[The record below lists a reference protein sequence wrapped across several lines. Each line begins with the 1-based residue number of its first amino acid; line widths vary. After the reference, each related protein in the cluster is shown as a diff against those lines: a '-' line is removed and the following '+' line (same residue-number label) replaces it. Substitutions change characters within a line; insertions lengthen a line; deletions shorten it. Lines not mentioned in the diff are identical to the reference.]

1 MASFRLGVTIWS
13 LGLTT
18 DWKAL
23 ENQLATIKSLGAE
36 GVQLW
41 AVDYGPRH
49 PCLLD
54 PDRCGRDCRRRL
66 VELVESY
73 GLEISGFCAQLSSP
87 RRFGGFDDPEGLE
100 DRIAKTCKVLEM
112 AAELGAPIVTTHPGR
127 IPEDKGDPVY
137 GLMLGSVA
145 RVARCAEDAG
155 AYFCIETGMEPA
167 SVLRSFL
174 EELGSPAVKVNFDPA
189 NLLMAYGAEEMLKGV
204 RLLGSW
210 IAHTHAK
217 DHNPQTGRA
226 TVGEGLVPWREYL
239 SELKAAG
246 FRGWLALEDETGR
259 DVVESLRRGLAFL
272 RKLTGELG

>member
-1 MASFRLGVTIWS
+1 MTSFKLGVTIWS
-13 LGLTT
+13 LGPTLNWR
-18 DWKAL
+18 DL
-23 ENQLATIKSLGAE
+23 ERQLAIVRDLSAE

-41 AVDYGPRH
+41 AVDYSPRH

-54 PDRCGRDCRRRL
+54 PNRCGSECRRRL
-66 VELVESY
+66 ADLFESY
-73 GLEISGFCAQLSSP
+73 NLKISGFCAQLSSP

-100 DRIAKTCKVLEM
+100 ERVAKTCKVLEM

-127 IPEDKGDPVY
+127 IPKDREDPVY
-137 GLMLGSVA
+137 RLMLESIGK
-145 RVARCAEDAG
+145 VARCAEDVG

-167 SVLRSFL
+167 SVLRGFL

-189 NLLMAYGAEEMLKGV
+189 NLLMAYGAEEVIMGV
-204 RLLGSW
+204 KLLGPW

-239 SELKAAG
+239 SELKAAS
-246 FRGWLALEDETGR
+246 FEGWLALEDETGR

>member
-1 MASFRLGVTIWS
+1 VASFRLGVTIWS

-18 DWKAL
+18 DWKVF
-23 ENQLATIKSLGAE
+23 ENQLATVKSMGAE

-54 PDRCGRDCRRRL
+54 PDRCGQDCRRRAID
-66 VELVESY
+66 LVESY
-73 GLEISGFCAQLSSP
+73 GLKISGFCAQL
-87 RRFGGFDDPEGLE
+87 RGFDDPQGLE
-100 DRIAKTCKVLEM
+100 ERIAKTCKVLEM
-112 AAELGAPIVTTHPGR
+112 AAELGAPIVTAHPGK
-127 IPEDKGDPVY
+127 ISEDKRAPAY
-137 GLMLGSVA
+137 RLMLESLGK
-145 RVARCAEDAG
+145 VARCAEYAG

-174 EELGSPAVKVNFDPA
+174 EDLSSPAIKVNFDPA
-189 NLLMAYGAEEMLKGV
+189 NLLMAFGVEEVLRGV
-204 RLLGSW
+204 RLLGPW
-210 IAHTHAK
+210 ITHTHAK

-246 FRGWLALEDETGR
+246 FKGWLAVEDETGR
-259 DVVESLRRGLAFL
+259 DVIESIRRSLVFL
-272 RKLTGELG
+272 RKLINEIG

>member
-1 MASFRLGVTIWS
+1 VASFRLGVTIWS

-23 ENQLATIKSLGAE
+23 ESQLATIKSLGAE

-54 PDRCGRDCRRRL
+54 PDRCGRDCRKR
-66 VELVESY
+66 VSELVESY
-73 GLEISGFCAQLSSP
+73 GLRISGLCAQLSK
-87 RRFGGFDDPEGLE
+87 GFDDPQGLE
-100 DRIAKTCKVLEM
+100 ERIAKTCKVLEM
-112 AAELGAPIVTTHPGR
+112 AAELGAPIVTAHPGR
-127 IPEDKGDPVY
+127 IPGDKGAPAY
-137 GLMLGSVA
+137 RLMLESLGK
-145 RVARCAEDAG
+145 VARCAEDVG
-155 AYFCIETGMEPA
+155 AYFCVETGLEPA

-174 EELGSPAVKVNFDPA
+174 EELSRPAIKVNFDPA
-189 NLLMAYGAEEMLKGV
+189 NLLMAYGVEEVVKGV
-204 RLLGSW
+204 RLLGPW

-259 DVVESLRRGLAFL
+259 DVVESLKRGLAFL
-272 RKLTGELG
+272 KKLISELG

>member
-23 ENQLATIKSLGAE
+23 ESQLATIKSLGAE

-54 PDRCGRDCRRRL
+54 PDRCGRDCRKR
-66 VELVESY
+66 VSELVESY
-73 GLEISGFCAQLSSP
+73 GLRISGLCAQLSK
-87 RRFGGFDDPEGLE
+87 GFDDPQGLE
-100 DRIAKTCKVLEM
+100 ERIAKTCKVLEI
-112 AAELGAPIVTTHPGR
+112 AAELGAPIVTAHPGR
-127 IPEDKGDPVY
+127 IPGDKGAPAY
-137 GLMLGSVA
+137 RLMLESLGK
-145 RVARCAEDAG
+145 VARCAEDVG
-155 AYFCIETGMEPA
+155 AYFCVETGLEPA

-174 EELGSPAVKVNFDPA
+174 EELSRPAIKVNFDPA
-189 NLLMAYGAEEMLKGV
+189 NLLMAYGVEEVVRGV
-204 RLLGSW
+204 RLLGPW

-259 DVVESLRRGLAFL
+259 DVVESLKRGLAFL
-272 RKLTGELG
+272 KKLISELG